1 MAFPEITKLLK
12 RSQPRLYD
20 GHLDGMNGDFIYGW
34 ALNITAP
41 EREVIVN
48 FYHEG
53 IAIGEAV
60 AREFREDLRKA
71 KIGLG
76 HGSYGF
82 SFQVPAEIRSRRNYK
97 LQAFVNGKVEL
108 EGSPLE
114 VNETPELP
122 FRKRGN
128 HLRDFL
134 AQQYLCGKGIEIG
147 ALNLP
152 CKVPEGTVVTY
163 IDSKPNEELTKYYG
177 REMQGQTLAKVDLVT
192 DAHTLAGVDTE
203 SQDFAIANQVLE
215 HLENPLLAMESLLR
229 VVKTGGVVFLSL
241 PDKRHTFDAG
251 RPVTRFEHI
260 LEDFRLGPEQSRE
273 AHYREWTELV
283 EKVPAAE
290 FAERL
295 NFLMNVLHYPIHFH
309 VWTQFEMF
317 EMFNRARDVL
327 PYVYE
332 IDCFKANDAEALFV
346 LRKM

>member
-1 MAFPEITKLLK
+1 MALHEITKLLA
-12 RSQPRLYD
+12 RSRRVYE
-20 GHLDGMNGDFIYGW
+20 GHLDGMNGDVIYGW
-34 ALNITAP
+34 ALNISAP
-41 EREVIVN
+41 EKEVTVS
-48 FYHEG
+48 FYHG
-53 IAIGEAV
+53 RSALGEAV
-60 AREFREDLRKA
+60 AREYREDLRQA

-82 SFQVPAEIRSRRNYK
+82 SFRVPAEVRSLRNYK
-97 LQAFVNGKVEL
+97 LRAYAGDKSEL
-108 EGSPLE
+108 MGSPLE

-122 FRKRGN
+122 FRKRGS
-128 HLRDFL
+128 HVRDFL

-152 CKVPEGTVVTY
+152 CKVPEGTVVSY
-163 IDSKPNEELTKYYG
+163 VDSKPAEELIKYYG
-177 REMQGQTLAKVDLVT
+177 REMHGQTVVKVDLVT
-192 DAHTLAGVDTE
+192 DAHTLAGIENE

-251 RPVTRFEHI
+251 RPLTRFEHI
-260 LEDFRLGPEQSRE
+260 VEDYRLGPEKSRE
-273 AHYREWTELV
+273 AHYREWMELV
-283 EKVPAAE
+283 EKVPSGE

-317 EMFNRARDVL
+317 EMFSGARGVL
-327 PYVYE
+327 PYRYE

-346 LRKM
+346 LKKL